1 MPSSSCYIVLCAMFP
16 CYIVLHVTPDGI
28 YSILRAELAVNLP
41 KLEPFH
47 SAGDEETQGDS
58 DHWTPSPSPSPSSMV
73 TSSAM
78 STGTRSYRGFSP
90 ITESSEHPV
99 DRSYGYVGRA
109 KELSPPLPTSPL
121 VSSQSPTT
129 PNSLYGDTLPGEYVR
144 SPGPLYGDTLPGE
157 YVALCPSMGTPCLVS
172 M

>member
-1 MPSSSCYIVLCAMFP
+1 MLHHVHTLVHTCNVVPP
-16 CYIVLHVTPDGI
+16 CYIVLPATPDEAHYI
-28 YSILRAELAVNLP
+28 SHTYVLRAELAVNLP
-41 KLEPFH
+41 KLEPFLA
-47 SAGDEETQGDS
+47 AGDEEAQGDS
-58 DHWTPSPSPSPSSMV
+58 DHWTPSPSLSPSSMV

-99 DRSYGYVGRA
+99 NRSSSYGYVGRA

-129 PNSLYGDTLPGEYVR
+129 PNSLYGDTL
-144 SPGPLYGDTLPGE
+144 SLPGE
-157 YVALCPSMGTPCLVS
+157 YVALCPSMGPS
-172 M
+172 MGILST